1 MPQVTLRFFLY
12 YYRRFKK
19 HFWLGISMLLIT
31 DLLDV
36 IPPLILKQGI
46 DQATERAGADAL
58 LKTGITF
65 AVLVT
70 GLAFVRY
77 LWRLHFGRFHQN
89 VARDLRNRLFE
100 KLTVLGPSFYQKN
113 PTGELM
119 SLLNNDI
126 EAIRMGIGPGLL
138 VLTDAL
144 FYFLT
149 IPPIMIWISPGLTW
163 KTLILMP
170 FLPVFVNWLGNIV
183 NKRFEKVQE
192 LFSRMSGVT
201 QENISG
207 IRTVKSYA
215 QEKNQIDY
223 FNSISAQWRDASLAE
238 ARADSWMHPVM
249 EFCVTVGVVALL
261 IWGSRDVLS
270 GALTVGSFVAFHRYI
285 IRMVWP
291 MTAVGWGASLV
302 QQGRASLKRV
312 QEFLETE
319 VEVPSPTQGLAG
331 LPPVTSPEALEGPI
345 EFRDLSFTYP
355 ETTRPVL
362 QNISLTIQPGESLGI
377 VGTVG
382 CGKTTLVNLLCH
394 LFEVE
399 RGQIFVNGH
408 DIRDIDLRTLR
419 QHITLV
425 PQETF
430 LFSEK
435 IAENMAFGSEVALEA
450 AALKRAAQTARIE
463 QEIEK
468 LPEGYNT
475 YLGERGVNLSGGQ
488 KQRLT
493 ITRALLRRSP
503 VIVFDDSL
511 SAVDAE
517 TEALILKRL
526 RQDTEN
532 LTTIIISHRLTSLA
546 LCDRIAVLKDGRIEA
561 IAAPGMLARISST
574 YRDLLSLQTSGSE
587 ARP

>member
-1 MPQVTLRFFLY
+1 
-12 YYRRFKK
+12 
-19 HFWLGISMLLIT
+19 
-31 DLLDV
+31 
-36 IPPLILKQGI
+36 
-46 DQATERAGADAL
+46 
-58 LKTGITF
+58 
-65 AVLVT
+65 
-70 GLAFVRY
+70 
-77 LWRLHFGRFHQN
+77 
-89 VARDLRNRLFE
+89 
-100 KLTVLGPSFYQKN
+100 
-113 PTGELM
+113 
-119 SLLNNDI
+119 
-126 EAIRMGIGPGLL
+126 
-138 VLTDAL
+138 
-144 FYFLT
+144 
-149 IPPIMIWISPGLTW
+149 
-163 KTLILMP
+163 
-170 FLPVFVNWLGNIV
+170 
-183 NKRFEKVQE
+183 
-192 LFSRMSGVT
+192 MSGVT

-463 QEIEK
+463 
-468 LPEGYNT
+468 
-475 YLGERGVNLSGGQ
+475 
-488 KQRLT
+488 
-493 ITRALLRRSP
+493 
-503 VIVFDDSL
+503 
-511 SAVDAE
+511 
-517 TEALILKRL
+517 
-526 RQDTEN
+526 
-532 LTTIIISHRLTSLA
+532 
-546 LCDRIAVLKDGRIEA
+546 
-561 IAAPGMLARISST
+561 
-574 YRDLLSLQTSGSE
+574 
-587 ARP
+587 